1 MIEDIKRLENE
12 SDFELIKRLVYGK
25 LIDKTLEVPYEDL
38 SELLFGEGNCFNES
52 EVRKRMYGMKRLL
65 EVMDQEPNYVAT
77 RILGLSDLHI
87 PFNLSIDTF
96 KDYVGKTDIL
106 VLNGDLVD
114 QQQISKF
121 PKMYRVSIMEELI
134 LGRQYIIDL
143 INYIRPREVVVID
156 GNHEKRF
163 GAYLARNL
171 DSDLLELMPDS
182 SMDLIVETG
191 FNHYDKRNKTKTW
204 YEPLKNVFDGVEIIY
219 ANDWKYKIGQTW
231 FIHPSAYSGGMLK
244 TTEKAVNYFFRIDR
258 NFEAIIMAHVHKLG
272 SYVQGN
278 IYMYEQ
284 GCCCD
289 IDKLDYANGR
299 LQYPQQKGFIYV
311 CQTTEGKLIYDKTK
325 LVELK

>member
-1 MIEDIKRLENE
+1 MIEEIKRYEGE
-12 SDFELIKRLVYGK
+12 ADFEFKKRLCIAKLNKEIDLDWQEIVDLLGLDVSADHLRKTSYG
-25 LIDKTLEVPYEDL
+25 ILEYEEYLNSD
-38 SELLFGEGNCFNES
+38 G
-52 EVRKRMYGMKRLL
+52 
-65 EVMDQEPNYVAT
+65 VAT

-143 INYIRPREVVVID
+143 INYIRPREVVIID

-171 DSDLLELMPDS
+171 DSDILELMPDS

-289 IDKLDYANGR
+289 IDKLDYANGK